1 MLDTNMRILEEQ
13 LCFSVYNASKQ
24 FTKLYREALEPFQ
37 LTYPQYITLLVLWEK
52 DKQTVTELGKRLA
65 LDSGTLTP
73 MLKRMEHIGYV
84 TRIRHVEDERRVYI
98 ELTEKA
104 MEIQPEV
111 LQTVD
116 NCLHLL
122 GFEEQDFTQLLT
134 RIQALT
140 NQLGGIGNEKTL

>member
-1 MLDTNMRILEEQ
+1 MLDMNMRILEEQ

-73 MLKRMEHIGYV
+73 MLKRMEHLGYV

-104 MEIQPEV
+104 VEIQPEV
-111 LQTVD
+111 LQSVD
-116 NCLHLL
+116 NCLQLL

>member
-73 MLKRMEHIGYV
+73 MLKRMEHLGYV

-111 LQTVD
+111 LQSVD
-116 NCLHLL
+116 NCLQLL

>member
-73 MLKRMEHIGYV
+73 MLKRMEHLGYV
-84 TRIRHVEDERRVYI
+84 TRVRHVEDERRVYI

-104 MEIQPEV
+104 VEIQPEV
-111 LQTVD
+111 LQSVD
-116 NCLHLL
+116 NCLQLL

>member
-73 MLKRMEHIGYV
+73 MLKRMEHLGYV

-104 MEIQPEV
+104 VKIQPEV
-111 LQTVD
+111 LQSVD
-116 NCLHLL
+116 NCLQLL

>member
-1 MLDTNMRILEEQ
+1 MDTNMRILEEQ

-73 MLKRMEHIGYV
+73 MLKRMEHLGYV

-104 MEIQPEV
+104 VKIQPEV
-111 LQTVD
+111 LQSVD
-116 NCLHLL
+116 NCLQLL

-140 NQLGGIGNEKTL
+140 NQLGGIGNEKTV

>member
-1 MLDTNMRILEEQ
+1 MDTNMRILEEQ

-73 MLKRMEHIGYV
+73 MLKRMEHLGYV

-104 MEIQPEV
+104 VEIQPEV
-111 LQTVD
+111 LQSVD
-116 NCLHLL
+116 NCLQLL

-140 NQLGGIGNEKTL
+140 NQLGGIGNEKTV

>member
-1 MLDTNMRILEEQ
+1 MDTNMRILEEQ

-73 MLKRMEHIGYV
+73 MLKRMEHLGYV

-104 MEIQPEV
+104 VKIQPEV
-111 LQTVD
+111 LQSVD
-116 NCLHLL
+116 NCLQLL

>member
-73 MLKRMEHIGYV
+73 MLKRMEHLGYV

-104 MEIQPEV
+104 VEIQPEV
-111 LQTVD
+111 LQSVD
-116 NCLHLL
+116 NCLQLL

>member
-1 MLDTNMRILEEQ
+1 MLDSNMRILEEQ

-73 MLKRMEHIGYV
+73 MLKRMEHLGYV

-104 MEIQPEV
+104 VEIQPEV
-111 LQTVD
+111 LQSVD
-116 NCLHLL
+116 NCLQLL

>member
-1 MLDTNMRILEEQ
+1 MDTNMRILEEQ

-37 LTYPQYITLLVLWEK
+37 LTYPQYITLLVLWER

-73 MLKRMEHIGYV
+73 MLKRMEHLGYV

-111 LQTVD
+111 LQSVD
-116 NCLHLL
+116 NCLQLL

>member
-1 MLDTNMRILEEQ
+1 MDTNMRILEEQ

-73 MLKRMEHIGYV
+73 MLKRMEHLGYI

-104 MEIQPEV
+104 VEIQPEV
-111 LQTVD
+111 LQSVD
-116 NCLHLL
+116 NCLQLL

>member
-1 MLDTNMRILEEQ
+1 MDTNMRILEEQ

-73 MLKRMEHIGYV
+73 MLKRMEHLGYV
-84 TRIRHVEDERRVYI
+84 TRVRHVEDERRVYI

-104 MEIQPEV
+104 VEIQPEV
-111 LQTVD
+111 LQSVD
-116 NCLHLL
+116 NCLQLL

>member
-1 MLDTNMRILEEQ
+1 MDTNMRILEEQ

-52 DKQTVTELGKRLA
+52 DKQTLTELGKRLA

-73 MLKRMEHIGYV
+73 MLKRMEHLGYV
-84 TRIRHVEDERRVYI
+84 TRVRHVEDERRVYI

-104 MEIQPEV
+104 VEIQPEV
-111 LQTVD
+111 LQSVD
-116 NCLHLL
+116 NCLQLL

>member
-1 MLDTNMRILEEQ
+1 MDTNMRILEEQ
-13 LCFSVYNASKQ
+13 FCFSVYNASKQ

-73 MLKRMEHIGYV
+73 MLKRMEHLGYV

-104 MEIQPEV
+104 VEIQPEV
-111 LQTVD
+111 LQSVD
-116 NCLHLL
+116 NCLQLL

>member
-73 MLKRMEHIGYV
+73 MLKRMEHLGYV

-104 MEIQPEV
+104 VKIQPEV
-111 LQTVD
+111 LQSVD
-116 NCLHLL
+116 NCLQLL

-140 NQLGGIGNEKTL
+140 NQLGGIGNEKTV

>member
-1 MLDTNMRILEEQ
+1 MDTNMRILEEQ

>member
-1 MLDTNMRILEEQ
+1 MLDTSMRILEEQ

-73 MLKRMEHIGYV
+73 MLKRMEHLGYV

-104 MEIQPEV
+104 VEIQPEV
-111 LQTVD
+111 LQSVD
-116 NCLHLL
+116 NCLQLL

>member
-1 MLDTNMRILEEQ
+1 MLDTNMRILEDQ

-73 MLKRMEHIGYV
+73 MLKRMEHLGYV

-111 LQTVD
+111 LQSVD
-116 NCLHLL
+116 NCLQLL

>member
-1 MLDTNMRILEEQ
+1 MDTNMRILEEQ

-24 FTKLYREALEPFQ
+24 FTKLYREALESFQ

-73 MLKRMEHIGYV
+73 MLKRMEHLGYV

-111 LQTVD
+111 LQSVD
-116 NCLHLL
+116 NCLQLL